1 MLGKAEGKAE
11 GRAEGIIETGY
22 DFGLTDKEIIER
34 LKIKLNISLQQAQSY
49 LKVYKNK
56 IE

>member
-1 MLGKAEGKAE
+1 MLGKAE

-56 IE
+56 TE